1 MEFVLFFSFILK
13 FNVELRYGNVI
24 LGFICVRVFL
34 YLFENRIYYICNSIF
49 LKVFIC
55 FVFFYYNKEVI
66 LNVR

>member
-34 YLFENRIYYICNSIF
+34 YLFENRIYYFCNSLF
-49 LKVFIC
+49 LKLFIC
-55 FVFFYYNKEVI
+55 FVFFYYNKEMI
-66 LNVR
+66 LIVR

>member
-34 YLFENRIYYICNSIF
+34 YLFENKIYYICNSLF

>member
-34 YLFENRIYYICNSIF
+34 YLFENRIYYICNSLF

-55 FVFFYYNKEVI
+55 FVFFIIIRK
-66 LNVR
+66 

>member
-34 YLFENRIYYICNSIF
+34 YLFENIIYYICNSLF

>member
-34 YLFENRIYYICNSIF
+34 YLFENRIYYICNSLF

-66 LNVR
+66 LKVR

>member
-34 YLFENRIYYICNSIF
+34 YLFENRIYYICNSLF
-49 LKVFIC
+49 LNVFIC

>member
-34 YLFENRIYYICNSIF
+34 YLFENRIYYICNSLF

>member
-34 YLFENRIYYICNSIF
+34 YLFENRIYYICNSLF

-55 FVFFYYNKEVI
+55 FVFFYYNKEMI
-66 LNVR
+66 LIVR

>member
-34 YLFENRIYYICNSIF
+34 YLFENRIYYICNSLF

-66 LNVR
+66 FNVR

>member
-34 YLFENRIYYICNSIF
+34 YLFENRIYYICNSLF

-55 FVFFYYNKEVI
+55 FVFF
-66 LNVR
+66 LL

>member
-34 YLFENRIYYICNSIF
+34 YLIENRIYYICNSLF

>member
-34 YLFENRIYYICNSIF
+34 YLFENRIYYICNSLF
-49 LKVFIC
+49 FKVFIC

>member
-34 YLFENRIYYICNSIF
+34 YLFENKIYYICNSLF

-55 FVFFYYNKEVI
+55 FVFF
-66 LNVR
+66 LL

>member
-34 YLFENRIYYICNSIF
+34 YLFENRIYYICNSLF

-55 FVFFYYNKEVI
+55 FVFFFIIIRK
-66 LNVR
+66 

>member
-55 FVFFYYNKEVI
+55 FVFFFI
-66 LNVR
+66 LIRK